1 MLINIIFFA
10 VFGFTMWWYIRM
22 ILYYWKCSEPKA
34 TKLKWVWIFFVVLA
48 TKKAKTVIK
57 SNRSELLCCYCS
69 VDDFEDFNFCCYYIL
84 PPIPFY
90 VTQNMPL
97 SFLEQPLLYN
107 LLLLYE
113 GPDLWPSAHWY
124 ANIRFKMYSF
134 VVLTHKHSKHPFAYS
149 PPSFKLFDTN

>member
-1 MLINIIFFA
+1 MIYSYDTLLLK
-10 VFGFTMWWYIRM
+10 VFRTESNQIEMGLDF
-22 ILYYWKCSEPKA
+22 
-34 TKLKWVWIFFVVLA
+34 FFVVLA

-107 LLLLYE
+107 LLLL
-113 GPDLWPSAHWY
+113 
-124 ANIRFKMYSF
+124 
-134 VVLTHKHSKHPFAYS
+134 
-149 PPSFKLFDTN
+149 